1 MTQNLLDG
9 RILMGSSLGFHII
22 FAVIGMGLPLFI
34 SLAEL
39 IGLWRKDSSWL
50 TLARRWTSA
59 FVILFAVG
67 AATGMVVGQEL
78 ALLWPR
84 FMQDYGP
91 VIALPFFIEVF
102 AFFIEA
108 IFLGI
113 YVYAWDRFT
122 NRWLHWLC
130 SLPIVIGSM
139 ASGLLITIANAFMN
153 SPAGFVIQN
162 GKVVDIQPLAAML
175 NPATPTEL
183 LHTFMSAY
191 LAVAFMLVGVTVW
204 KMLHGR
210 QGRYYQNA
218 LNLSMVVG
226 LISAVGTFISGD
238 LSGKYVAQYQP
249 AKLAAMEAL
258 FHTQAGAPEI
268 VGGIVDEKTQ
278 RIIGGIAIPKLLSF
292 LSYGDFNHV
301 VQGLDAFP
309 KDQQPPVF
317 IHYTFEMM
325 IASGTYLL
333 AIASLFG
340 LSLLLRKQWP
350 WLRRVM
356 MSKLGMIAMLIGGPL
371 GFLAIESGW
380 MVTEIG
386 RQPWIVYHYM
396 RVSDA
401 LTTSPYVPVMLWIFL
416 PFYAI
421 TAIATIYLLWAFFR
435 RRPLRLPVEEAPGQ
449 PAFPSPLET
458 RG

>member
-1 MTQNLLDG
+1 MTNLLAG

-22 FAVIGMGLPLFI
+22 FAVIGMALPLFI

-39 IGLWRKDSSWL
+39 IGLWRKDSSWV

-84 FMQDYGP
+84 FMSAYGP

-113 YVYAWDRFT
+113 YVYAWDRFS

-130 SLPIVIGSM
+130 SLPIVFGSM

-153 SPAGFVIQN
+153 SPAGFVIKN

-183 LHTFMSAY
+183 LHTLMSAY
-191 LAVAFMLVGVTVW
+191 LAVAFLLAAITVW
-204 KMLHGR
+204 KMLRGR
-210 QGRYYQNA
+210 QGRYYRNA
-218 LNLSMVVG
+218 LNLVMLVG
-226 LISAVGTFISGD
+226 LVASIGTFLSGD

-249 AKLAAMEAL
+249 AKLAAMETVL
-258 FHTQAGAPEI
+258 HTQAGAPEI
-268 VGGIVDEKTQ
+268 LGGIVDEQHQ

-292 LSYGDFNHV
+292 LSYGDPNHV
-301 VQGLDAFP
+301 VQGLSTFP
-309 KDQQPPVF
+309 KDQQPPLF
-317 IHYTFEMM
+317 IHYTFDTMV
-325 IASGTYLL
+325 ASGTYLL
-333 AIASLFG
+333 AISALFAFA
-340 LSLLLRKQWP
+340 LLARKRLP
-350 WLRRVM
+350 WLWRVM
-356 MSKLGMIAMLIGGPL
+356 QSKLGLLALFIGGPL

-396 RVSDA
+396 RVSEA
-401 LTTSPYVPVMLWIFL
+401 LTTSPYVPVMLWTFL
-416 PFYAI
+416 PFYAL
-421 TAIATIYLLWAFFR
+421 TAIATVYLLWSFFR
-435 RRPLRLPVEEAPGQ
+435 RRPLRLPDEQTVETPTL
-449 PAFPSPLET
+449 PSPVGT

>member
-9 RILMGSSLGFHII
+9 RILMGSSLAFHII

-39 IGLWRKDSSWL
+39 IGLWHKDTSWL

-78 ALLWPR
+78 VLLWPR

-113 YVYAWDRFT
+113 YVYAWDRFA

-130 SLPIVIGSM
+130 SLPIVFGSM

-153 SPAGFVIQN
+153 SPAGFVLKN
-162 GKVVDIQPLAAML
+162 GKVVDIQPLAAL
-175 NPATPTEL
+175 GNPATPTEL
-183 LHTFMSAY
+183 LHTLFSAY
-191 LAVAFMLVGVTVW
+191 LAVAFLLAAVTAW
-204 KMLHGR
+204 KMLRGR
-210 QGRYYQNA
+210 QGRYYSNA
-218 LNLSMVVG
+218 LNLVMSVG
-226 LISAVGTFISGD
+226 LFAAIGTFLSGD
-238 LSGKYVAQYQP
+238 LSGKYVAAYQP
-249 AKLAAMEAL
+249 AKLAAMEAV

-268 VGGIVDEKTQ
+268 VGGIVDEAHQ

-292 LSYGDFNHV
+292 LSYGNPNAV
-301 VQGLDAFP
+301 VQGLNAFP
-309 KDQQPPVF
+309 KDLQPPLF
-317 IHYTFEMM
+317 IHYTFLTMV
-325 IASGTYLL
+325 ASGIYLL
-333 AIASLFG
+333 AIAGLFG
-340 LSLLLRKQWP
+340 LSLLLRKQLP
-350 WLRRVM
+350 WLRRIM
-356 MSKLGMIAMLIGGPL
+356 QSKPGLLAVFIGGPL

-396 RVSDA
+396 RVSEA
-401 LTTSPYVPVMLWIFL
+401 LTTSPYVPVMLWTFL
-416 PFYAI
+416 PFYAL
-421 TAIATIYLLWAFFR
+421 TAFATVYLLWSFFR
-435 RRPLRLPVEEAPGQ
+435 RRPLRLPEETTPQ
-449 PAFPSPLET
+449 TPLLPSPVST
-458 RG
+458 RS

>member
-1 MTQNLLDG
+1 MAQNLLDG

-22 FAVIGMGLPLFI
+22 FAVIGMALPLFI

-39 IGLWRKDSSWL
+39 IGLWRKDQAWI

-78 ALLWPR
+78 GLLWPR
-84 FMQDYGP
+84 FMSVYGP

-108 IFLGI
+108 VFLGI

-122 NRWLHWLC
+122 NRWAHWLC
-130 SLPIVIGSM
+130 SLPIVFGSM

-153 SPAGFVIQN
+153 SPAGFVMKN
-162 GKVVDIQPLAAML
+162 GHITDIQPLAAL
-175 NPATPTEL
+175 GNPATPTEL
-183 LHTFMSAY
+183 LHTLFSAY
-191 LAVAFMLVGVTVW
+191 LAVAFLLAAITVW
-204 KMLHGR
+204 KMLRGR
-210 QGRYYQNA
+210 QGHYYRNA
-218 LNLSMVVG
+218 LNLSMLVG
-226 LISAVGTFISGD
+226 FVTAIGTFISGD
-238 LSGKYVAQYQP
+238 LSGKYVAEFQP
-249 AKLAAMEAL
+249 AKLAAMEAV

-268 VGGIVDEKTQ
+268 VGGIVDEVHQ
-278 RIIGGIAIPKLLSF
+278 RIVGGIAIPKLLSF
-292 LSYGDFNHV
+292 LSYGDPNHI
-301 VQGLDAFP
+301 VQGLDAFA

-317 IHYTFEMM
+317 IHYTFLTM

-333 AIASLFG
+333 AIAALFAFA
-340 LSLLLRKQWP
+340 LLMRNRWTWLKQ
-350 WLRRVM
+350 LM
-356 MSKLGMIAMLIGGPL
+356 QSKVALLAILIGGPL

-401 LTTSPYVPVMLWIFL
+401 LTTSPYVPVMLWTFL
-416 PFYAI
+416 PFYAL
-421 TAIATIYLLWAFFR
+421 TAIATVYLLWAFFR
-435 RRPLRLPVEEAPGQ
+435 RRPVRLPNEETPEL
-449 PAFPSPLET
+449 PVVPSPIET